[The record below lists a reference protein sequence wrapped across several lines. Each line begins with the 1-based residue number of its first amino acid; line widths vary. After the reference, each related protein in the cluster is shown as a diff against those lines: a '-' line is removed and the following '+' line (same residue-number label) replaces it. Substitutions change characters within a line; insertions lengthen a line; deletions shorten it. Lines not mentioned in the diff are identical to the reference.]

1 MNRVTYAE
9 PMSVEMLVRRICDYK
24 QQYTQFGGVRP
35 FGTAL
40 LVGGYDDSGLHLFE
54 TEPSGSLTSFKAAS
68 TGGNKGPVME
78 LFEQKDRPGLDR
90 DAAILLALEGLRA
103 GLDEGGNLSQVEI
116 CTLQQGEGMNRL
128 GPDEVQKLAQRLP
141 PARLFRPVGPLL
153 GERPGGLPMVKV
165 EDAVIARWE
174 TGGSRFEV
182 LVDPAAVQELKD
194 GKDID
199 LADKLAL
206 EHVFKDAKK
215 GDKISEE
222 YLERT
227 FHTRDIGAIAKQI
240 VLKGEVQV
248 TTEQRRALQE
258 TKRKQVVA
266 TIARNAM
273 NPQTGAPHPP
283 ARIEAAMVEAK
294 VHIDPFRPVDAQV
307 QEVLDKLRPADPDPA
322 RRRQGPDPTP
332 RPALSPRDR
341 GHQVPRTAPPGGVAF
356 ERILGRC
363 HRDSRRCADRVIRET
378 QRANEGRRRDGSC

>member
-1 MNRVTYAE
+1 
-9 PMSVEMLVRRICDYK
+9 
-24 QQYTQFGGVRP
+24 
-35 FGTAL
+35 
-40 LVGGYDDSGLHLFE
+40 
-54 TEPSGSLTSFKAAS
+54 
-68 TGGNKGPVME
+68 
-78 LFEQKDRPGLDR
+78 
-90 DAAILLALEGLRA
+90 
-103 GLDEGGNLSQVEI
+103 
-116 CTLQQGEGMNRL
+116 
-128 GPDEVQKLAQRLP
+128 
-141 PARLFRPVGPLL
+141 
-153 GERPGGLPMVKV
+153 MVKV

-199 LADKLAL
+199 LTDKLAL

-307 QEVLDKLRPADPDPA
+307 QEVLDKLRPLIPIRLDVVKVQIRLPA
-322 RRRQGPDPTP
+322 QHYP
-332 RPALSPRDR
+332 RVIGDIKS
-341 GHQVPRTAPPGGVAF
+341 
-356 ERILGRC
+356 LGRLLQEEWL
-363 HRDSRRCADRVIRET
+363 SNGSWVGVIEIPAGVQTELYERLNARTKGAAET
-378 QRANEGRRRDGSC
+378 GLVK